1 MKKCFKH
8 IAVMVMLTVLF
19 FSSFPI
25 TALADEEITVTEL
38 SATGE
43 ITSDVNVRKGPG
55 TDYEKIGTVRA
66 GDTVTVTGQSHDG
79 WYRIEFQ
86 GTEGFVYGQYM
97 TIVTTAAGPENTE
110 TVEGQQETLVE
121 TEEATHLGT
130 GLFKTAA
137 IVVIIGVII
146 VMIILT
152 LKSMRHDDAE
162 GDDEEEDDDSEE
174 YDDDEED
181 DESEEYEDD
190 EEDDDSDDYDDE
202 EDDDSEEYDD
212 EEDGD
217 SEEYNDDEREDDS
230 VVKKKKPKPIVIIE
244 EDYQLHIDPKYFE
257 DEPIAQPDCVTG
269 YLQKKQQEEEEQK
282 AKENQEN
289 SGDLQQAMDKLKELQ
304 EEIEKLKKKR
314 E

>member
-25 TALADEEITVTEL
+25 TALADEEISVTEL

-97 TIVTTAAGPENTE
+97 TIVSTVADPGNPENVQE
-110 TVEGQQETLVE
+110 QQEDPEE
-121 TEEATHLGT
+121 TEEDTHLGT
-130 GLFKTAA
+130 GIFKTAA
-137 IVVIIGVII
+137 IVVIIAVII

-152 LKSMRHDDAE
+152 LKSMRHDDTA
-162 GDDEEEDDDSEE
+162 DS
-174 YDDDEED
+174 DDDEED

-230 VVKKKKPKPIVIIE
+230 VVKKKKPKPIVIRE

>member
-1 MKKCFKH
+1 MKKCFNH
-8 IAVMVMLTVLF
+8 IAVMIMLTVIF

-43 ITSDVNVRKGPG
+43 ITSDVNVRKGPS

-66 GDTVTVTGQSHDG
+66 GETVTVTGESYDG

-86 GTEGFVYGQYM
+86 GGEGFVYGKYM
-97 TIVTTAAGPENTE
+97 TIVSTVVDAESAENAD
-110 TVEGQQETLVE
+110 GQQEILDE
-121 TEEATHLGT
+121 SEENIHLGA
-130 GLFKTAA
+130 GIFKTAA
-137 IVVIIGVII
+137 IVVIIAVII

-162 GDDEEEDDDSEE
+162 GDDDSDE

-181 DESEEYEDD
+181 DDSDEYDDEEEDEESEDYEDDSEEYEDD
-190 EEDDDSDDYDDE
+190 KRKS
-202 EDDDSEEYDD
+202 
-212 EEDGD
+212 
-217 SEEYNDDEREDDS
+217 
-230 VVKKKKPKPIVIIE
+230 PKPIVIRE

>member
-8 IAVMVMLTVLF
+8 IAVMIMLTFFF

-43 ITSDVNVRKGPG
+43 ITTDVNVRKGPS

-66 GDTVTVTGQSHDG
+66 GDTVTVTGESHDG

-86 GTEGFVYGQYM
+86 GGEGFVYGQYM
-97 TIVTTAAGPENTE
+97 TIVATAAGPEDTE
-110 TVEGQQETLVE
+110 TAEGQQEALEE
-121 TEEATHLGT
+121 TEEESHLGT
-130 GLFKTAA
+130 GIFKTAA
-137 IVVIIGVII
+137 IVVIIAVII

-152 LKSMRHDDAE
+152 LKSMRH
-162 GDDEEEDDDSEE
+162 DDEEEDDDSEE

-181 DESEEYEDD
+181 DDSEEYDE
-190 EEDDDSDDYDDE
+190 EEDDDSEEYDDE

-212 EEDGD
+212 
-217 SEEYNDDEREDDS
+217 DEKEDDS
-230 VVKKKKPKPIVIIE
+230 VVKKKKPKPIVIRE

>member
-1 MKKCFKH
+1 MKKCFNH
-8 IAVMVMLTVLF
+8 IAVMIMLTVIF

-43 ITSDVNVRKGPG
+43 ITSDVNVRKGPS

-66 GDTVTVTGQSHDG
+66 GETVTVTGESHDG
-79 WYRIEFQ
+79 WYRIKFQ
-86 GTEGFVYGQYM
+86 GGEGFVYGKYM
-97 TIVTTAAGPENTE
+97 TIVSTAVDAESAENAD
-110 TVEGQQETLVE
+110 GQQEILDE
-121 TEEATHLGT
+121 SEENIHLGA
-130 GLFKTAA
+130 GIFKTAA
-137 IVVIIGVII
+137 IVVIIAVII

-162 GDDEEEDDDSEE
+162 GDDDSDE

-181 DESEEYEDD
+181 DDSDEYDDEEEDEESEDYEDDSEEYEDD
-190 EEDDDSDDYDDE
+190 KRKS
-202 EDDDSEEYDD
+202 
-212 EEDGD
+212 
-217 SEEYNDDEREDDS
+217 
-230 VVKKKKPKPIVIIE
+230 PKPIVIRE

>member
-97 TIVTTAAGPENTE
+97 TIVSTVADPGNPENVQE
-110 TVEGQQETLVE
+110 QQADPEE
-121 TEEATHLGT
+121 TEEDTHLGT
-130 GLFKTAA
+130 GIFKTAA
-137 IVVIIGVII
+137 IVVIIAVII

-152 LKSMRHDDAE
+152 LKSMRHDDTA
-162 GDDEEEDDDSEE
+162 
-174 YDDDEED
+174 
-181 DESEEYEDD
+181 
-190 EEDDDSDDYDDE
+190 DSD
-202 EDDDSEEYDD
+202 DD

-230 VVKKKKPKPIVIIE
+230 VVKKKKPKPIVIRE

>member
-1 MKKCFKH
+1 MKKCFNH
-8 IAVMVMLTVLF
+8 IAVMIMLTVFF

-43 ITSDVNVRKGPG
+43 ITSDVNVRKGPS

-66 GDTVTVTGQSHDG
+66 GETVTVTGESHDG

-97 TIVTTAAGPENTE
+97 TIVSTAVDAESVENAD
-110 TVEGQQETLVE
+110 GQQVTLEE
-121 TEEATHLGT
+121 TEEESHLGT
-130 GLFKTAA
+130 GIFKTAA
-137 IVVIIGVII
+137 IVVIIAVII

-162 GDDEEEDDDSEE
+162 GDDEEEEDDSDE
-174 YDDDEED
+174 YDDE
-181 DESEEYEDD
+181 
-190 EEDDDSDDYDDE
+190 EEDDDSDEYDDDE
-202 EDDDSEEYDD
+202 YEDDDDDDEYDD
-212 EEDGD
+212 VEEGKGD
-217 SEEYNDDEREDDS
+217 NDI
-230 VVKKKKPKPIVIIE
+230 KKNAPKPIVIRE

-269 YLQKKQQEEEEQK
+269 YLQKKQQEEEQK
-282 AKENQEN
+282 ANENQEN

>member
-1 MKKCFKH
+1 MKKCFNH
-8 IAVMVMLTVLF
+8 ITVMIMLMVFF

-43 ITSDVNVRKGPG
+43 ITSDVNVRKGPS
-55 TDYEKIGTVRA
+55 TDYDKIGTVRA
-66 GDTVTVTGQSHDG
+66 GETVTVTGQSHDG

-97 TIVTTAAGPENTE
+97 TIVSTAVD
-110 TVEGQQETLVE
+110 VESAEKADGQQEILDE
-121 TEEATHLGT
+121 SEENIHLGA
-130 GLFKTAA
+130 GIFKTAA
-137 IVVIIGVII
+137 IVVIIAVII

-162 GDDEEEDDDSEE
+162 GDDEEEEDDSDE
-174 YDDDEED
+174 YDDDEYED
-181 DESEEYEDD
+181 DDEEEEYE
-190 EEDDDSDDYDDE
+190 YDDVKE
-202 EDDDSEEYDD
+202 GK
-212 EEDGD
+212 GD
-217 SEEYNDDEREDDS
+217 ND
-230 VVKKKKPKPIVIIE
+230 VKKNAPKPIVIRE

>member
-1 MKKCFKH
+1 MKKCFNH
-8 IAVMVMLTVLF
+8 IVVMIMLTVFF

-43 ITSDVNVRKGPG
+43 ITSDVNVRKGPS

-66 GDTVTVTGQSHDG
+66 GETVTVTGESHDG

-86 GTEGFVYGQYM
+86 GGEGFVYGKYM
-97 TIVTTAAGPENTE
+97 TIVSTAVDAESAENAD
-110 TVEGQQETLVE
+110 GQQKTLDE
-121 TEEATHLGT
+121 SEENIHLGA
-130 GLFKTAA
+130 GIFKTAA
-137 IVVIIGVII
+137 IVVIIAVII

-162 GDDEEEDDDSEE
+162 GDDDSDE
-174 YDDDEED
+174 YDDA
-181 DESEEYEDD
+181 
-190 EEDDDSDDYDDE
+190 EEDDDSDEYDDDE
-202 EDDDSEEYDD
+202 YQDDDDEYEDDDVKEGK
-212 EEDGD
+212 GD
-217 SEEYNDDEREDDS
+217 ND
-230 VVKKKKPKPIVIIE
+230 VKKNAPKPIVIRE